1 MGTRN
6 WLNWEENGELK
17 ILLFFF
23 FPIFYFSSFIPFHL
37 EDKVIAV
44 HCVNQRP
51 VVLAILLV
59 LVLGAALGKK
69 TLLAQSVMI
78 FMLWSGVM
86 EMPAAVMVSSGQ
98 ISTDGDHD
106 CG

>member
-1 MGTRN
+1 M
-6 WLNWEENGELK
+6 
-17 ILLFFF
+17 
-23 FPIFYFSSFIPFHL
+23 
-37 EDKVIAV
+37 
-44 HCVNQRP
+44 
-51 VVLAILLV
+51 LAILLV

-86 EMPAAVMVSSGQ
+86 EMPAAAMVSSGQ
-98 ISTDGDHD
+98 ISMDGDHD